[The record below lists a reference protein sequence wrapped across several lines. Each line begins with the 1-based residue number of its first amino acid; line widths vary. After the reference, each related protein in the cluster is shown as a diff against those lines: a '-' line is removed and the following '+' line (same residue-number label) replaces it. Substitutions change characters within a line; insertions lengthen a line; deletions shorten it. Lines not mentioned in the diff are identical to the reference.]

1 LTYDYD
7 RKESSLLS
15 EDQLHKKQA
24 DIPTAG
30 TEGAFSAFNP
40 LRGWYRRDVT
50 GVA

>member
-7 RKESSLLS
+7 VKESSLAGAG
-15 EDQLHKKQA
+15 ELHKKEA

-30 TEGAFSAFNP
+30 TTGAFPAFIP